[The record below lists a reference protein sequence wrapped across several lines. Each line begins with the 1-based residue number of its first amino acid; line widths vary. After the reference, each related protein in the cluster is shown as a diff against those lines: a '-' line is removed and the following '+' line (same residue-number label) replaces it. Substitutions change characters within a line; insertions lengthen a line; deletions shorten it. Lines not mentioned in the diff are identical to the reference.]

1 MRLQCEMNILIKL
14 GAWIVFAAGLI
25 GCAHHSLPPVTFPK
39 IPKDPLPGI
48 FAKALQTA
56 HSKDGVEPKRISKFV
71 IGLGSGLHGFTS
83 IELRD
88 GGHVA
93 LVLDDPTNKNRFVRV
108 TSVNHVPGVAKLLA
122 SQSLTQCINLGR
134 RYTDGLSDGTQAF
147 LSVQD
152 GHVKRFTYC
161 DNVFPDGFERAWIDV
176 CAFIESQPRST
187 WRTHGYANPY
197 RHYMESKANS
207 Q

>member
-1 MRLQCEMNILIKL
+1 MRLQCEMNILIKPS
-14 GAWIVFAAGLI
+14 AWIVFAASLI
-25 GCAHHSLPPVTFPK
+25 GCAHRSLPPVTFPK

-48 FAKALQTA
+48 FAKALQTE
-56 HSKDGVEPKRISKFV
+56 HSTDGVEPKRISKFV

-93 LVLDDPTNKNRFVRV
+93 LVLDDPTKKNRFVRA
-108 TSVNHVPGVAKLLA
+108 TSVHPVPGVAELLA
-122 SQSLTQCINLGR
+122 SRSLTQCIKLGR

-187 WRTHGYANPY
+187 WRTHGNANPF